1 MSKKKICTSCKLTD
15 SNETIINKNAKWVK
29 NTLQKHPP
37 LEYIPNIGD
46 IIEINIDKGKNYAG
60 RLIYYFAAESLETL
74 GDKYHTKILPD
85 DAYDDYQNMGIARLN
100 KLGKTSVY
108 VNNPV
113 SYFVEH
119 DNKFYPPHIHYRIA
133 NKTNNAWMKTT
144 YTVGIEYL

>member
-1 MSKKKICTSCKLTD
+1 MPKKICTSCKLTD
-15 SNETIINKNAKWVK
+15 SNQTILDKKAQWVK
-29 NTLQKHPP
+29 NTQQKHPP
-37 LEYIPNIGD
+37 KEYIPNISN
-46 IIEINIDKGKNYAG
+46 IIEINIDNGKLYAG
-60 RLIYYFAAESLETL
+60 RLIYYFAAESLEML
-74 GDKYHTKILPD
+74 GEKYHLNILPD
-85 DAYDDYQNMGIARLN
+85 DAYDDYQNMGIARLD

-144 YTVGIEYL
+144 YTVGTEHL